1 MKAIRDRLFEIVCAQ
16 TELDCEEQRSPL
28 GYLRSGRPVWPITG
42 AANDDDDD
50 EDDSDD
56 DDDDEDDDDDSGV
69 GDKKKKKSKS
79 ADDDDDE
86 DESPVSAEEFARLK
100 RRMKRADQR
109 ASKAEADLAA
119 LTKKG
124 TPENEQQVAALKEA
138 TEDRDHLREVNKA
151 LVLQNSFYLS
161 NTYTWHDPELVMAQV
176 LKDDDV
182 EIDDEG
188 HVSGMEAALKRIA
201 QKKPFLIKAAA
212 KKDDDDDEDD
222 DDEDEDDDTSKRSSG
237 APQSRRRTKG
247 GADRAKI
254 LQTYPALNR
263 R

>member
-1 MKAIRDRLFEIVCAQ
+1 MRVNSGHLFEICCDT
-16 TELDCEEQRSPL
+16 TELERAERAPL
-28 GYLRSGRPVWPITG
+28 GYLRSGRPVWPIIG
-42 AANDDDDD
+42 AEEDDDD
-50 EDDSDD
+50 EDDEDSDD
-56 DDDDEDDDDDSGV
+56 DDEDDDDSGV
-69 GDKKKKKSKS
+69 GDKRKKKSKS

-86 DESPVSAEEFARLK
+86 DEPPVSAEEFARLK

-109 ASKAEADLAA
+109 ASKAETDLAA

-138 TEDRDHLREVNKA
+138 TEERDHLREVNKA

-182 EIDDEG
+182 DIDDEG

-201 QKKPFLIKAAA
+201 RKKPFLIKVAAQ
-212 KKDDDDDEDD
+212 KNDEDEDDDDDDDEDD
-222 DDEDEDDDTSKRSSG
+222 DDTSKQRSSG